1 MYDGVQRYGI
11 IPDVPIEAK
20 LVPAPHFL
28 IFDLS

>member
-1 MYDGVQRYGI
+1 MMEYNGNGI

-20 LVPAPHFL
+20 LVPSPHFL